1 MKTNNQIQSISS
13 VRTSV
18 IKRSGAV
25 LLSAFCL
32 LGLVSC
38 DRDDDEPIVSTVSQQ
53 DRNFAISSSQFVNAQ
68 LAFSQLAKERG
79 DDNLILEYGEMIF
92 EENTATKSELTG
104 ILDTNK
110 VEMSNEITTDMQ
122 VKYDELALLQGT
134 AFDKAFIDLQV
145 TELDK
150 SISMFE
156 NQINNG
162 ENFTI
167 KGFADKTLA
176 AVKSNRNRAFIVKT
190 KVDIKNI

>member
-1 MKTNNQIQSISS
+1 MKTSNQIQSISS
-13 VRTSV
+13 LRTSV

-32 LGLVSC
+32 VGLASC
-38 DRDDDEPIVSTVSQQ
+38 DRDDDEPIVTTVSQQ

-79 DDNLILEYGEMIF
+79 DDDLILEYGEMIF
-92 EENTATKSELTG
+92 TENTATKSELTG
-104 ILDTNK
+104 ILGTNK
-110 VEMSNEITTDMQ
+110 VEMSDGITADMQ
-122 VKYDELALLQGT
+122 VKYNELALLQGT

-156 NQINNG
+156 NQIKNG

-176 AVKSNRNRAFIVKT
+176 SVKSNRNRALVVKT

>member
-1 MKTNNQIQSISS
+1 MKTNDQIQSISS